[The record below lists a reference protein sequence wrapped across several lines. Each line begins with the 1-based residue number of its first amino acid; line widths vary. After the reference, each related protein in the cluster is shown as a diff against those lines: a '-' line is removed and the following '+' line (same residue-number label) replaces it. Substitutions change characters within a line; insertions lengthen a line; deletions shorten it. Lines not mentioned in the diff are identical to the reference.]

1 MVVGWSSTGQGEGH
15 GQTIRAVGTTV
26 ERLSG
31 SLDDRLVEIGGGGEA
46 GRLHGGE
53 AKRST
58 QCRDGRVGSASQPGL
73 VATPGNGSGSDFHPA
88 QPSLSSS

>member
-26 ERLSG
+26 DRLSG
-31 SLDDRLVEIGGGGEA
+31 SLDDRLVEIGG
-46 GRLHGGE
+46 GGE